1 MSSSEQP
8 AGRRSQKQN
17 TFRRSERIT
26 GNADFSDLIKNG
38 KKHSTQDI
46 LFYSRKSDLPHS
58 RFGIAAPK
66 RLGSAPLRNRCKR
79 RLRELFRTN
88 KGAVPKG
95 FDILAV
101 IARDISDK
109 KFSDVADEFKQGIG
123 QL

>member
-1 MSSSEQP
+1 MSSFEQP
-8 AGRRSQKQN
+8 AGRRSWKQN

-38 KKHSTQDI
+38 TKYSTQDI
-46 LFYSRKSDLPHS
+46 LFYSRKTDLSHS
-58 RFGIAAPK
+58 RFGVAAPK

-101 IARDISDK
+101 ITKDISYK
-109 KFSDVADEFKQGIG
+109 KFNDVADAFMQAVGR
-123 QL
+123 L